1 MERAHQTQVDTLQ
14 SKVKALHSVCVGERI
29 RFPSLLQQVSSLDAA
44 LSATATQLQE
54 KTAVVSELRAELGRT
69 QAQHELQLC
78 GRADSISQLQE
89 DLTRLRTQ
97 KEREREEGRQREED
111 LRQSLAHSEEVR
123 QSLLHQVEKNR
134 QELEKLTERLSVV
147 QGREGEAERSRAETE
162 QLKKIVSD

>member
-1 MERAHQTQVDTLQ
+1 MCD
-14 SKVKALHSVCVGERI
+14 GERH

-44 LSATATQLQE
+44 LSASTSQLQE

-69 QAQHELQLC
+69 QAQHELQLQ

-89 DLTRLRTQ
+89 DLTQLRTQ

-123 QSLLHQVEKNR
+123 RSLLQQVEKNR
-134 QELEKLTERLSVV
+134 QELEKLTERLFVV
-147 QGREGEAERSRAETE
+147 QGREGEAERSKAETE

>member
-14 SKVKALHSVCVGERI
+14 NKVKVLHSVCAGGRI
-29 RFPSLLQQVSSLDAA
+29 RFSSLLQQVSSLDAA

-54 KTAVVSELRAELGRT
+54 KTVVVSELRAELGRT
-69 QAQHELQLC
+69 QAQHELQLR

-89 DLTRLRTQ
+89 DLTQLRTQ
-97 KEREREEGRQREED
+97 KEREREEGRRREED

-123 QSLLHQVEKNR
+123 QSLLHQVEKNG

>member
-1 MERAHQTQVDTLQ
+1 MCD
-14 SKVKALHSVCVGERI
+14 GERD

-44 LSATATQLQE
+44 LSASTSQLQE
-54 KTAVVSELRAELGRT
+54 KTSVVSELRAELGRT
-69 QAQHELQLC
+69 QAEHELQLR
-78 GRADSISQLQE
+78 GRSDSISQLQE
-89 DLTRLRTQ
+89 DLAQLRTQ
-97 KEREREEGRQREED
+97 KEREREEGRRREEE